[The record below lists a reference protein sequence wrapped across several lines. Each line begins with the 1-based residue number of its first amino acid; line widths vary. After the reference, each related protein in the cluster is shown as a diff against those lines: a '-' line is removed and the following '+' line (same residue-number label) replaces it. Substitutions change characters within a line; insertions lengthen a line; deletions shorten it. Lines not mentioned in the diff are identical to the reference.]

1 MKKVLLSFVLSGV
14 AAVSFAQD
22 IHFSQLSQ
30 SPLQVNPA
38 NTGLFNG
45 YQRAILNYR
54 SQWTSAGS
62 PFKTMAASFDA
73 EIGLKK
79 KKTAYLGI
87 GGNIF
92 QDKSGDANW
101 EQFKADV
108 FLNGIL
114 KVGKE
119 SHLALAI
126 GGGYGQNSADFNK
139 LTFGNQYTG
148 NGFSSDINSG
158 ETIVFRNFSYA
169 DLSAGINY
177 EFDKTSKEF
186 DRNNSYMLK
195 IGFGAYH
202 LNQPKFGYGGALGQK
217 LLARYVASLSG
228 EYDFK
233 GTKLSI
239 ITNNYYMIQGK
250 YNQINTGFLVRMRFN
265 NQTKITGLV
274 HETALYLGCSL
285 RPGDAVIPTLMFETK
300 GFMLG
305 VSYDY
310 NISSYKAASKG
321 NGGFEISLKWTNLRD
336 GTFKQGRE
344 YKQPS
349 K

>member
-1 MKKVLLSFVLSGV
+1 MKKVLFSFALSGV
-14 AAVSFAQD
+14 VAVACAQD

-30 SPLQVNPA
+30 SPLMVNPA
-38 NTGLFNG
+38 NTGLFDG

-54 SQWTSAGS
+54 NQWSSAGS

-79 KKTAYLGI
+79 KKTAYLGV
-87 GGNIF
+87 GGFIF

-101 EQFKADV
+101 KQFKADA

-126 GGGYGQNSADFNK
+126 GGGYGQTAADFSK
-139 LTFGNQYTG
+139 LTFGNQY
-148 NGFSSDINSG
+148 NGQGFGQEINSG
-158 ETIVFRNFSYA
+158 EVIAFRNFNYA
-169 DLSAGINY
+169 DLCAGINY
-177 EFDKTSKEF
+177 EFDKTGKEF

-202 LNQPKFGYGGALGQK
+202 INQPKYSYGGAGGQK
-217 LLARYVASLSG
+217 LPARYVASVAG
-228 EYDFK
+228 QYDFK
-233 GTKLSI
+233 GTKTSILS
-239 ITNNYYMIQGK
+239 NNYYMIQDK
-250 YNQINTGFLVRMRFN
+250 YSQINVGFLVRQRFN
-265 NQTKITGLV
+265 NATKITGLV
-274 HETALYLGCSL
+274 HETALYLGASI
-285 RPGDAVIPTLMFETK
+285 RTGDAVIPTLMFETK
-300 GFMLG
+300 GFMVGL
-305 VSYDY
+305 SYDY
-310 NISSYKAASKG
+310 NISTYKPATKG
-321 NGGFEISLKWTNLRD
+321 NGGFELSLKWTNLRD

-344 YKQPS
+344 YKQGS